1 MSVNLDPIDLQIL
14 QLLQEDASL
23 SVKAIGAEVG
33 LTVSPTYDR
42 INRLKE
48 AGVIEKNVLLL
59 NHEQLGLGVIAY
71 CHISLKNH
79 AVATSTEFEKQ
90 AIVFKEV
97 MEVVRLSGNF
107 DYMLKVVTK
116 DLKTYHEFIEGHL
129 SRLPEIA
136 NLQTSFVMKELK
148 RTTAYPI

>member
-1 MSVNLDPIDLQIL
+1 MSVILDKTDLHIL
-14 QLLQEDASL
+14 QLLQEDAGL
-23 SVKAIGAEVG
+23 SVKAIGAQVG

-42 INRLKE
+42 INRLKDT
-48 AGVIEKNVLLL
+48 GVIEKNVLLL
-59 NHEQLGLGVIAY
+59 NHEKLGLGVIAY

-79 AVATSTEFEKQ
+79 AVDTSAAFEKQ
-90 AIVFKEV
+90 VTLFREV

-107 DYMLKVVTK
+107 DYMLKVVTA
-116 DLKTYHEFIEGHL
+116 DLKTYHEFVEGYL
-129 SRLPEIA
+129 SRLPEIS